1 MKVSHNLLLSSF
13 VLLLAVK
20 ELMYIINESK
30 SQRFFHRNKSMSS
43 CERTNV
49 HHK

>member
-1 MKVSHNLLLSSF
+1 MKVSHNLNSLVTSFLS
-13 VLLLAVK
+13 AVK

-30 SQRFFHRNKSMSS
+30 SQQGLDTYAFILG